1 MKTKKKYTNR
11 RTDRFLIYSLIPSK
25 ENEKKLNVML
35 IYKTRQQFF
44 LYFTFH
50 FLLILIF

>member
-1 MKTKKKYTNR
+1 MKTKKKHTNR
-11 RTDRFLIYSLIPSK
+11 RTDGQTLIYSLIPSK

-44 LYFTFH
+44 CILRFIFCLY
-50 FLLILIF
+50 